1 MFFARPDDVSL
12 PPVIYSMLLC
22 VTSYSKLLVSLYG
35 VWLRLIIN
43 QLGWSRK
50 HCSAFVTPFNVC
62 LFCLI
67 ILIKRKRPN
76 RGLPVSEKPLMQ
88 FGWCNMRLQGIF
100 HPNTSS
106 DPLVQMG
113 GKNTHTHT
121 VSRCENGWFH
131 VTNYQ
136 PHKEE
141 TCVEGM
147 CFFGAAAPLKCGNGL
162 NNVSSINT
170 F

>member
-106 DPLVQMG
+106 DPLFQMG
-113 GKNTHTHT
+113 GKHTHT
-121 VSRCENGWFH
+121 QCPGVRMGGFMSQIINHTRKKLVW
-131 VTNYQ
+131 
-136 PHKEE
+136 KE
-141 TCVEGM
+141 CVFLEQRH
-147 CFFGAAAPLKCGNGL
+147 L
-162 NNVSSINT
+162 
-170 F
+170 